1 MKIENGAF
9 VALTYELTVD
19 GQIVDKATADKPL
32 EFIYGAGLLLPAFE
46 KQIEGLQAGDSFS
59 FKLEA
64 PEAYGEKIQEA
75 VIELPK
81 SSFMMDGQINND
93 MLTVGN
99 HIPMMDNQGNQ
110 MVGVVKDV
118 KDETVLMDFNHPM
131 AGKELNF
138 TGKIEEVREATDAD
152 KAKFM
157 QMGGGCSCG
166 CDDASCEGGSCGSHA
181 EESACGCGCGH

>member
-75 VIELPK
+75 VIELP
-81 SSFMMDGQINND
+81 
-93 MLTVGN
+93 
-99 HIPMMDNQGNQ
+99 
-110 MVGVVKDV
+110 
-118 KDETVLMDFNHPM
+118 
-131 AGKELNF
+131 
-138 TGKIEEVREATDAD
+138 
-152 KAKFM
+152 
-157 QMGGGCSCG
+157 
-166 CDDASCEGGSCGSHA
+166 
-181 EESACGCGCGH
+181 